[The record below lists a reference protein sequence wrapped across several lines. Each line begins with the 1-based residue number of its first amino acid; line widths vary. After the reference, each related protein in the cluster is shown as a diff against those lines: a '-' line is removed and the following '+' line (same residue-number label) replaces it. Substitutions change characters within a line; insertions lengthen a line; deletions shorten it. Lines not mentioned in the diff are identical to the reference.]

1 MAKLGRPRIEP
12 TDEMMFDLWAI
23 KCVTDQIH
31 QTQKTLLELANHRRE
46 LVKDAKS
53 RGATHRAIREHGG
66 AYVRAGK

>member
-1 MAKLGRPRIEP
+1 
-12 TDEMMFDLWAI
+12 MFDLWAI

-31 QTQKTLLELANHRRE
+31 QTQKTLLELANHRRQ